1 MGALMAALVA
11 ALLIR
16 AADPATATIAVLAD
30 RTGRPGMMILTAF
43 GVVLTTQMIAAVFGL
58 MTAPHLTP
66 NAGRLMMGIALIVA
80 GFGATFPGKAKP
92 VPDTQSTRSAAIRLA
107 MAMASDRTQFVTFA
121 VALAGFA
128 VLAGVG
134 GVIGGLAVLSAAAI
148 IGARDWAA
156 LPHRWLGR
164 AIGGVLVIAG
174 IWQGLAAIRL
184 I

>member
-16 AADPATATIAVLAD
+16 AADPASATIAVLAD
-30 RTGRPGMMILTAF
+30 RTGRPGTMILTAF
-43 GVVLTTQMIAAVFGL
+43 AMLLATQTIAAVLGQL
-58 MTAPHLTP
+58 TPHLTP
-66 NAGRLMMGIALIVA
+66 NASGLMMGAALTAA
-80 GFGATFPGKAKP
+80 GFGAAFPGKAKP
-92 VPDTQSTRSAAIRLA
+92 VPDTRTTPSAAIRLA
-107 MAMASDRTQFVTFA
+107 MAMTSDRTQFVTFA

-148 IGARDWAA
+148 VGARDWAM
-156 LPHRWLGR
+156 LPHLWLGR